1 MWALPGDKKI
11 LLDLFG
17 KEQVHQ
23 RPVCEVTP
31 DTLARYSSDELLFL
45 WASEP
50 RERRLPDVVVV
61 RPDEMREFI
70 AWATTVIDGYRP
82 FTAFFKVV
90 DRKQAELAIED
101 REPRLDR
108 LENPLVGLI
117 LGETLTLSA
126 NQESISALSLLPCES
141 TYSFSFARA
150 FALGCHQRSSNGD
163 PIAAPWA
170 LARRLTRQTPRRLGD
185 ESLQTALSVI
195 TALAADT
202 KRADHLNIPEFIRE
216 TCCELYSQGEVKRS
230 WSVLGN
236 RLPSLDLL
244 MKDMRGPRE
253 LRVLTFERVLGEP
266 NDLDTPT
273 SSFLAGLLANQ
284 VAPGTF
290 DHVDL
295 LVPYLPKYPMALV
308 WYGLCAGLYSDSEV
322 QQVGNCIGRRIVRD
336 LLVPDPL
343 VSRPKY
349 DISIAELEV
358 CLDREVAIEFRVAS
372 QNHIAVEIV
381 PGVPAF
387 MKWPA
392 KEPNQPT
399 DMSAP
404 AARGASPLPSV
415 TQRNL
420 FSGGSESN
428 VWREGQAAIADLER
442 ATGRVR
448 AIWTELARKSSDD
461 PPPEGGGRRRGN
473 KPR

>member
-1 MWALPGDKKI
+1 
-11 LLDLFG
+11 
-17 KEQVHQ
+17 
-23 RPVCEVTP
+23 
-31 DTLARYSSDELLFL
+31 
-45 WASEP
+45 
-50 RERRLPDVVVV
+50 
-61 RPDEMREFI
+61 MREFV
-70 AWATTVIDGYRP
+70 AWATTVIGGYRP

-90 DRKQAELAIED
+90 DRKQAELAIEA

-117 LGETLTLSA
+117 IGETLTLFPD
-126 NQESISALSLLPCES
+126 QKSILALSLLPCES

-150 FALGCHQRSSNGD
+150 FALGCHERGSNGD

-170 LARRLTRQTPRRLGD
+170 LARRLTRQPPRKLGD

-195 TALAADT
+195 TAVAADT
-202 KRADHLNIPEFIRE
+202 KRAGHPNLPEFVRE
-216 TCCELYSQGEVKRS
+216 TCCELYSHGEVKKS

-236 RLPSLDLL
+236 RLPSLDRL
-244 MKDMRGPRE
+244 MKEMRGPRE
-253 LRVLTFERVLGEP
+253 QRVRTFERVLGEP
-266 NDLDTPT
+266 NDLDTLT
-273 SSFLAGLLANQ
+273 SSFVAGLLADQ

-290 DHVDL
+290 DHVEL
-295 LVPYLPKYPMALV
+295 LVPYLPQYPMALV
-308 WYGLCAGLYSDSEV
+308 WYGLCAGLHPDSEV
-322 QQVGNCIGRRIVRD
+322 QQVGNCIGRRLVRD

-372 QNHIAVEIV
+372 PNHIAVEIA

-392 KEPNQPT
+392 REPNQPA

-420 FSGGSESN
+420 FSGGTESD
-428 VWREGQAAIADLER
+428 VWREGQAAIIDLESV
-442 ATGRVR
+442 TGRLS
-448 AIWTELARKSSDD
+448 AIWTELTGKPSGSL
-461 PPPEGGGRRRGN
+461 PPEGGDRRHRS
-473 KPR
+473 KRR